1 MTAFLKI
8 RDILTSKER
17 KGALI
22 NLALMFVG
30 MALETLGVGVVVPLI
45 ALLAEGDLA
54 ALYPQL
60 APFLRWMG
68 NPTQAELIR
77 TAILA
82 LVVVYVVRS
91 LFLGFQVWCQ
101 TKYAADVRVAL
112 AQRLFAKY
120 LRQPYTFHLQ
130 RNSAQL
136 MRNVSGEVGIFG
148 ALITQAMTLVAEGLV
163 LVGVVWLLLVVEPV
177 GAIIVGLV
185 IGGAGLAFHYGTR
198 SRVARWGVARQ
209 LHEGLRFQHLQQ
221 GLGGAKDVKLLGR
234 DEDFLREHGVHGAH
248 SARAAQLAGTLAA
261 LPRLWLELLAVIGL
275 AILVLTML
283 AQGRDMATV
292 MPTLGLFAAGAFRLM
307 PSVNRLLAAV
317 QYLRFGRPVIDV
329 LHEEL
334 RLPDP
339 PSVPTASGPLQFR
352 REIRLAD
359 VGFAYPSAPAPA
371 LKGVTLS
378 IQKGES
384 VGFIGPTGSG
394 KSTLVDVVLGLL
406 PPTTGKVLVD
416 DLDIQENLRG
426 WQDQIGYVPQ
436 SIYLTDDSIRR
447 NVAFG
452 LASTE
457 IDDDAVKRALEAA
470 QLDRFVATLPK
481 GMETVVGERGVRL
494 SGGQRQRIG
503 IARALYHQ
511 PSILVFDEATSAL
524 DTETEREVMNA
535 LVALRGEKTI
545 LIVAHRLSTVEH
557 CDRLYRVVMGR
568 VTQEGRPTELLRVP
582 QVG

>member
-1 MTAFLKI
+1 MTAFGKI
-8 RDILTSKER
+8 RDILTPAER
-17 KGALI
+17 KGAMV

-30 MALETLGVGVVVPLI
+30 MGLETLGVGVVVPLI
-45 ALLAEGDLA
+45 ALLSQGDLA

-60 APFLRWMG
+60 TPLLRWMG
-68 NPTQAELIR
+68 NPSQAELIR
-77 TAILA
+77 AAILA
-82 LVVVYVVRS
+82 LVGVYVVRA
-91 LFLGFQVWCQ
+91 LFLGFLAWCQ
-101 TKYAADVRVAL
+101 AKYAADVRVAL

-136 MRNVSGEVGIFG
+136 MRNVTGEVGIFG

-163 LVGVVWLLLVVEPV
+163 LLGVVGLLLAVEPT

-185 IGGAGLAFHYGTR
+185 IGGAGLAFHYSTR
-198 SRVARWGVARQ
+198 ARVARWGVARQ

-234 DEDFLREHGVHGAH
+234 DEDFLREHGVHSAH
-248 SARAAQLAGTLAA
+248 SARAARLAGTLAA
-261 LPRLWLELLAVIGL
+261 LPRLWLELLAVVGL
-275 AILVLTML
+275 ATLVLTML

-317 QYLRFGRPVIDV
+317 QYLRFSRPVIDV

-334 RLPDP
+334 RLPEP
-339 PSVPTASGPLQFR
+339 APVRPGSGPLQFR
-352 REIRLAD
+352 REICLAG
-359 VGFAYPSAPAPA
+359 VSFAYPSTSTPA
-371 LKGVTLS
+371 LKDVTLT

-406 PPTTGKVLVD
+406 PPTAGKVLVD
-416 DLDIQENLRG
+416 EHDIHENLRG

-436 SIYLTDDSIRR
+436 SIYLTDDTIRR

-452 LASTE
+452 LASAE
-457 IDDDAVKRALEAA
+457 IDEDAVQRALEAA
-470 QLDRFVATLPK
+470 QLDDFIATLPK
-481 GMETVVGERGVRL
+481 GLETLVGERGVRL

-503 IARALYHQ
+503 IARALYHK
-511 PSILVFDEATSAL
+511 PTVLVFDEATSAL
-524 DTETEREVMNA
+524 DTATEREVMNA

-568 VTQEGRPTELLRVP
+568 VTEEGRPAEVLRVT
-582 QVG
+582 QIG